1 MERGIAPSNIIQ
13 RKSQASGQDWAT
25 FTTNALAE
33 FVHTQSGVMAALMS
47 MIAADGYL
55 PIWLIMAAAG
65 WP

>member
-55 PIWLIMAAAG
+55 PI
-65 WP
+65 